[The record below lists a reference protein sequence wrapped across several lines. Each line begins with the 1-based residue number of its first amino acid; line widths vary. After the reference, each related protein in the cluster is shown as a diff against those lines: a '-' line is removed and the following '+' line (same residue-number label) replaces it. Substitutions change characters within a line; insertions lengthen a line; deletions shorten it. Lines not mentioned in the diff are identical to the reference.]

1 MTKKEN
7 KDRIRLG
14 NEKIG
19 NHKKKE
25 GRKLMKKKIKSEKGA
40 IAALVVVTVLMFAL
54 ILMGT
59 YMAIT
64 NLRKSQLESDI
75 RIQQLYGGDVD
86 KIEEV
91 YNTVAKNITGGL
103 EVGDYINYNSGEN
116 GVITCRVLY
125 EVNSEYGLQIIS
137 DKNVKDITLGGNT
150 FEEAKTSYNNAIAT
164 LNNEAEKYINTNYVM
179 DARCVGSVPTVENG
193 IFVDKNSENPGPVTL
208 EFEYNGSTSI
218 DCKGADENYVAD
230 RAQMKNA
237 NIWRTEEVYWLASR
251 YLDSQPSSCGFGM
264 CRVNAI
270 GELHGYDLCYVDV
283 GGGNNSN
290 LTEFGLRPCFSL
302 KTDIKITGGDGS
314 KETPY
319 IME

>member
-1 MTKKEN
+1 M
-7 KDRIRLG
+7 
-14 NEKIG
+14 
-19 NHKKKE
+19 
-25 GRKLMKKKIKSEKGA
+25 KKIKSEKGD

-137 DKNVKDITLGGNT
+137 DKNVKDITLGGST
-150 FEEAKTSYNNAIAT
+150 FEEVRESYNKGIET
-164 LNNEAEKYINTNYVM
+164 LNNEAEAYINLNYVI
-179 DARCVGSVPTVENG
+179 DARCVGSVPTVEEG
-193 IFVDKNSENPGPVTL
+193 RFTKKNSKTGETVVLPPSEWSSYTRP
-208 EFEYNGSTSI
+208 NGWTS
-218 DCKGADENYVAD
+218 DDTGYYDTDENFLTD
-230 RAQMKNA
+230 QTQMQNFG
-237 NIWRTEEVYWLASR
+237 IWNTGASYWLASH
-251 YLDSQPSSCGFGM
+251 
-264 CRVNAI
+264 RVRFNSINGTFRVLYVLNTGEI
-270 GELHGYDLCYVDV
+270 GIDGLSLI
-283 GGGNNSN
+283 NNSGV
-290 LTEFGLRPCFSL
+290 TIGYSYEHGLRPCFSL

-314 KETPY
+314 EENPY
-319 IME
+319 TME